1 MAHPQVT
8 EAGAGVT
15 AGAEVEGARASA
27 PEEQSAT
34 DELDKHRT
42 EALSRK
48 YTANAR
54 RERLLPWQR
63 GLGAGTADA
72 LAVNKC
78 IDYELHRDAVPA
90 EAPAAMGTL
99 APSLPPTAWAPL
111 TFKDSLRLNARQAQ
125 DSCPCPPGLSVSP
138 AWSLL
143 CLEKRQRPQRS
154 SKFLPPTEP
163 ASGLASPEPTIW
175 KTIPQLGAAGR
186 DRVFLPSLSFHLICA
201 RAQTM
206 ADCATGVNPSTPRLG
221 VQKKTQHP
229 SLL

>member
-1 MAHPQVT
+1 MAHQQVT

-15 AGAEVEGARASA
+15 AGVEVEGARASA

-90 EAPAAMGTL
+90 EAPAAMGSL
-99 APSLPPTAWAPL
+99 APFSPTYGLGSADLQRQPETQRPAGTGQLPLSSRP
-111 TFKDSLRLNARQAQ
+111 FGE
-125 DSCPCPPGLSVSP
+125 PCVVSP
-138 AWSLL
+138 LSGKEAEATEIQQVS
-143 CLEKRQRPQRS
+143 
-154 SKFLPPTEP
+154 PTHRT
-163 ASGLASPEPTIW
+163 GLW
-175 KTIPQLGAAGR
+175 AG
-186 DRVFLPSLSFHLICA
+186 FS
-201 RAQTM
+201 
-206 ADCATGVNPSTPRLG
+206 
-221 VQKKTQHP
+221 
-229 SLL
+229 